1 MAASGARR
9 KPAGAELEQLRAEL
23 AETRAALQVV
33 ARVAA
38 NVAAKCAPVR
48 WTDFQRLL
56 TDQYGVTHADAE
68 LFREILA
75 GRKP

>member
-1 MAASGARR
+1 MAVR
-9 KPAGAELEQLRAEL
+9 KQQQAAPEAGEPGEL
-23 AETRAALQVV
+23 AEVKAALQAI
-33 ARVAA
+33 ARVTA
-38 NVAAKCAPVR
+38 NVAARVNRTP

>member
-1 MAASGARR
+1 MAVTARGKR
-9 KPAGAELEQLRAEL
+9 QDAPDTAEL
-23 AETRAALQVV
+23 AELRAALQAV
-33 ARVAA
+33 ARVTA
-38 NVAAKCAPVR
+38 NVAARAAR
-48 WTDFQRLL
+48 TQWTDFQRLL